1 MSLPPPPPP
10 LDPMQRFHQAVL
22 ALVENLVELDPP
34 PDTPL
39 GRLLEGLAAAIE
51 TYEKASFNVDSQDT
65 QTL

>member
-1 MSLPPPPPP
+1 
-10 LDPMQRFHQAVL
+10 MQRFHQAVL